1 MTLFVKI
8 RTKTGSG
15 YLIEKNL
22 KKTNALNYTED
33 IFEALNNALQV
44 TVDFNFKL
52 VPFKGTVSQEKC
64 EF

>member
-52 VPFKGTVSQEKC
+52 VLFKGTESQEKC